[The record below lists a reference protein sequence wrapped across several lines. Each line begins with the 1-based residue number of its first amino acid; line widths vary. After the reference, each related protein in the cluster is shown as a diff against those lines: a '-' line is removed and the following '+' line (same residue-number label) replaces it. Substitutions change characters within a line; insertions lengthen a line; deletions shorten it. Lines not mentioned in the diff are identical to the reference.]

1 MIAWW
6 ESTIPDAVYSLD
18 DTALYDWD
26 DYVDQC
32 EDEKTENDRMLP
44 YLSTDAA
51 PVIVGH
57 KGTWVNEYVL
67 GIESDMESMNGLR
80 TYNFSYA
87 KAQKL
92 MKK

>member
-26 DYVDQC
+26 DYVDLC

-44 YLSTDAA
+44 YAEYCERGEIYASRPAA
-51 PVIVGH
+51 A
-57 KGTWVNEYVL
+57 KEVL
-67 GIESDMESMNGLR
+67 EDR
-80 TYNFSYA
+80 R
-87 KAQKL
+87 
-92 MKK
+92 